1 MIPIHPELQA
11 RLESGAT
18 TLCWC
23 WRVTRR
29 DGQVFGFTDHDR
41 AVSADGTAFEL
52 SSELSPAPLR
62 NEAGAPARGA
72 AFGALSS
79 DRITPEDVD
88 AGLWD
93 GARVEILRTDWSEP
107 DLFWRAF
114 TGEIAQ
120 VRRGP
125 SGFTADLAGPGARLD
140 RVIGRVFARACDA
153 ELGDG
158 RCGVDLSDA
167 AWRGAGTVSE
177 AEGGALAVTGLEG
190 FTPGWFARGRIVW
203 SGGEARVAVHEP
215 GRVELDGAARRA
227 PQPGESFEII
237 AGCDGR
243 ADTCREKFGNFI
255 NFRGCPHMPGNDV
268 LLRHAGSEA
277 RRDGGRR

>member
-1 MIPIHPELQA
+1 VIPIHPELQA
-11 RLESGAT
+11 RLEAGAT

-29 DGQVFGFTDHDR
+29 DGRVFGFTDHDR
-41 AVSADGTAFEL
+41 AVSADGTAFEP
-52 SSELSPAPLR
+52 SSGLSPAPVR
-62 NEAGAPARGA
+62 AEAGAPARGA

-79 DRITPEDVD
+79 DRISPEDVD

-93 GARVEILRTDWSEP
+93 GARVEILRADWREP
-107 DLFWRAF
+107 ALFWRAF

-140 RVIGRVFARACDA
+140 RVIGRVFAKACDA
-153 ELGDG
+153 ELGDA
-158 RCGVDLSDA
+158 RCGVDLSDP
-167 AWRGAGTVSE
+167 AWRGTGTVSE
-177 AEGGALAVTGLEG
+177 AGDGVLAVTGMDG
-190 FTPGWFARGRIVW
+190 FVPGWFSCGRIVW

-243 ADTCREKFGNFI
+243 AETCREKFGNFI

-268 LLRHAGSEA
+268 LLRHAGSET